1 MRLPAPGQRVRIEWV
16 DITAYINEPLSAAKL
31 SNCWNEGV
39 LAKKT
44 KEYVVLASGQYEG
57 DEKDPVGD
65 YCCIPVGVIKKVLRL
80 K

>member
-1 MRLPAPGQRVRIEWV
+1 MRIPAQGCRCRIEWV

-57 DEKDPVGD
+57 EEKDPVGD
-65 YCCIPVGVIKKVLRL
+65 YCCIPVGVIKKIRRL
-80 K
+80 N